1 CNSVGNAS
9 GSSVPLQLVTVTHPF
24 HPYSGQRGACVG
36 RRGNRAGKLLL
47 LRFDDGRIC
56 SVPPQWTDAAGPSRE
71 GVAGDGR
78 ALCGLTDLLALS
90 DLVER
95 LTLQGRSVTPKGC
108 KGKSAANVREI
119 TPQSPWTL
127 R

>member
-1 CNSVGNAS
+1 M
-9 GSSVPLQLVTVTHPF
+9 TVTHPF

-56 SVPPQWTDAAGPSRE
+56 SVPPQWTDAAGSNLE
-71 GVAGDGR
+71 GVVGDGR
-78 ALCGLTDLLALS
+78 ALCSLADLLALS
-90 DLVER
+90 GLVER
-95 LTLQGRSVTPKGC
+95 LMLQGRCVTPKGC
-108 KGKSAANVREI
+108 KANFAGNVREI